1 MIIREYTAS
10 SALNRSGMKELEY
23 TLNPY
28 SGCFHGCVYC
38 YAIDLTSKKEAAD
51 NWGEVI
57 YVKTNLLELLKK
69 EVIGKKRGM
78 VGVSSVTDPYQ
89 AVESKYRLTR
99 DAVSILLKNGFRVT
113 VQTKSPLVARDVDL
127 FSKYRETCDVGMTI
141 TTMDS
146 KVALSM
152 EPHAPSPV
160 SRGMA
165 LKKMSESGVKLWIF
179 AGPIIRGINDSREG
193 IEKIFNLASEAG
205 ARIIYDTYVPY
216 KGASELMSRT
226 LNMEGKSNTY
236 YTDKAWQESIRNTF
250 LEFGSSYN
258 VRINSESEEWLMEL
272 RENFRTF

>member
-1 MIIREYTAS
+1 MIIREYKAS

-38 YAIDLTSKKEAAD
+38 YAIDMTSKRDASE

-57 YVKTNLLELLKK
+57 YVKTNLPELLRK

-78 VGVSSVTDPYQ
+78 VGISSVTDPYQ
-89 AVESKYRLTR
+89 AVETKYRLTR
-99 DAVSILLKNGFRVT
+99 DAINVLLKNGFRVT

-127 FSKYRETCDVGMTI
+127 FLKYRETCDVGMTI

-146 KVALSM
+146 KIALSM

-165 LKKMSESGVKLWIF
+165 LKRMAESGVKLWIF
-179 AGPIIRGINDSREG
+179 AGPIIRGVNDSRDG
-193 IEKIFNLASEAG
+193 IEKIFMLASETG

-216 KGASELMSRT
+216 KGPSALMSRT
-226 LNMEGKSNTY
+226 LNMEGKSNSY
-236 YTDKAWQESIRNTF
+236 YTDKAWQENIMNNF
-250 LEFGSSYN
+250 LELGSSYN
-258 VRINSESEEWLMEL
+258 VRVNSESEEWLMEF